1 MDTYGVASL
10 CKGYQ
15 GQIHLQ
21 SSSGVFFLPK
31 WFPLFD
37 RGYVFNHL
45 DVCLGSGTIS
55 HAKRGRC
62 SALSDILFIMFLEG
76 SLLILFLIFF
86 FV

>member
-45 DVCLGSGTIS
+45 DVCLGSTVQEPLVTL
-55 HAKRGRC
+55 RGEDAQHFQTFYLLC
-62 SALSDILFIMFLEG
+62 SWR
-76 SLLILFLIFF
+76 
-86 FV
+86 VHY